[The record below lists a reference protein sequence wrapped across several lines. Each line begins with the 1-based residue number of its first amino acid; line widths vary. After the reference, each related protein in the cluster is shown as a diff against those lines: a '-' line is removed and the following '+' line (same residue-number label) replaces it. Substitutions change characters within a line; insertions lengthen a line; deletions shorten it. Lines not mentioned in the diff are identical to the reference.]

1 MLEFIIECT
10 VGLVVILLILKIA
23 SKFIDDSNDKI
34 N

>member
-1 MLEFIIECT
+1 MLAFILECI

-23 SKFIDDSNDKI
+23 GKLIDDSNDKI